1 MVEHA
6 IPLENEIRKFLMD
19 LLVQENKID
28 VAQLKLDSNL
38 KDLDIDSFGFLEII
52 FSIEHNY
59 EVSFPK
65 NFEHI
70 KTLQDVITVTHD
82 LVLEKNKSLI
92 TC

>member
-65 NFEHI
+65 KFEHI

-82 LVLEKNKSLI
+82 LLLEKNKSLI

>member
-6 IPLENEIRKFLMD
+6 IPLESEIRKFLMD

>member
-28 VAQLKLDSNL
+28 IAQLKLDSNL
-38 KDLDIDSFGFLEII
+38 KDLDIDSFGFLEVI

>member
-28 VAQLKLDSNL
+28 IAQLKLNNNL

-59 EVSFPK
+59 GVSFPK

>member
-28 VAQLKLDSNL
+28 IAQLKLNNNL

>member
-82 LVLEKNKSLI
+82 LVLEKNKSVA

>member
-6 IPLENEIRKFLMD
+6 IPLENEIKKFLID

-28 VAQLKLDSNL
+28 VAQLKLDSQL
-38 KDLDIDSFGFLEII
+38 TDLDIDSFSFLEIL
-52 FSIEHNY
+52 FSIEHEYNIH
-59 EVSFPK
+59 FPQ

-82 LVLEKNKSLI
+82 LVSEKNKSVA

>member
-6 IPLENEIRKFLMD
+6 TPLENEIKKFLMD

-38 KDLDIDSFGFLEII
+38 KGLDIDSFGFLEII

-82 LVLEKNKSLI
+82 LVLEKNKSVA

>member
-28 VAQLKLDSNL
+28 VAKLKLDSNL

-82 LVLEKNKSLI
+82 LLLEKNKSLI

>member
-28 VAQLKLDSNL
+28 IAQLKLNSNL